1 MTEHDRFAHDDAA
14 YVLGALSPEEST
26 AFEAHLATC
35 MICQDAVA
43 EISELP
49 ALLAGVTEADLAD
62 TAVTSTP
69 PDTLL
74 PSLLR
79 GARRERT
86 RRRWMGAG
94 VAGLAAAAIVAL
106 SVALV
111 GTGGGGSTGGS
122 GSHGA
127 KLAMT
132 ALVSSPVEATAQ
144 LQDVGWGTRITLDC
158 TYHSTYTPDASYN
171 LVIHD
176 KNGATTPGGSWQLS
190 PGRTTHFV
198 GGTSV
203 HRGDISSIDIV
214 AGATPILTLRL

>member
-14 YVLGALSPEEST
+14 YVLGALSAEESA

-49 ALLAGVTEADLAD
+49 ALLAGVTEADLPD
-62 TAVTSTP
+62 TTVGSAP

-79 GARRERT
+79 AARRQRM
-86 RRRWMGAG
+86 RRRWVGAAA
-94 VAGLAAAAIVAL
+94 AGLAAAAIVSL

-111 GTGGGGSTGGS
+111 GDGGTGNAHAHS
-122 GSHGA
+122 GNQ
-127 KLAMT
+127 LAMT

-144 LQDVGWGTRITLDC
+144 LQDAGWGTQITLDC
-158 TYHSTYTPDASYN
+158 TYHSSYTPDVSYH
-171 LVIHD
+171 LVVHD
-176 KNGATTPGGSWQLS
+176 THGATTSAGSWQLS

-203 HRGDISSIDIV
+203 RRSDIASIDIV